1 VRFLLPPPPPF
12 CSGTKPEIHISNVA
26 LSVYCTVGYAEKGPY
41 DAIHVG
47 AAARTIPPALV
58 EQLATPGRM
67 IIPVGTYSQK
77 LMQVD
82 KDAEGRITQRDL
94 FGVVVRILS
103 FFLARHRTSWSAYT
117 FLFRCFALSVCA
129 AD

>member
-1 VRFLLPPPPPF
+1 MF
-12 CSGTKPEIHISNVA
+12 
-26 LSVYCTVGYAEKGPY
+26 VGYAEKGPY

-82 KDAEGRITQRDL
+82 KDAQGQITQRDL
-94 FGVVVRILS
+94 FGVVVRISS
-103 FFLARHRTSWSAYT
+103 FFCSPDVVECLYLFF
-117 FLFRCFALSVCA
+117 FLLCFQYVPLTDRPA
-129 AD
+129 

>member
-1 VRFLLPPPPPF
+1 V
-12 CSGTKPEIHISNVA
+12 CIVI
-26 LSVYCTVGYAEKGPY
+26 VGYAEKGPY

-82 KDAEGRITQRDL
+82 KDAQGQITQRDL
-94 FGVVVRILS
+94 FGVVVRVLKFFFWPATGRRGMLILRFQYVPLTDMPAS
-103 FFLARHRTSWSAYT
+103 S
-117 FLFRCFALSVCA
+117 
-129 AD
+129 

>member
-1 VRFLLPPPPPF
+1 LGGAFY
-12 CSGTKPEIHISNVA
+12 G
-26 LSVYCTVGYAEKGPY
+26 VGYAEKGPY

-94 FGVVVRILS
+94 FGVLVRILS
-103 FFLARHRTSWSAYT
+103 FFFFLARHRTSWNAYT
-117 FLFRCFALSVCA
+117 FVFLSFALSVCA
-129 AD
+129 ADGQASMTG

>member
-1 VRFLLPPPPPF
+1 MS
-12 CSGTKPEIHISNVA
+12 CA
-26 LSVYCTVGYAEKGPY
+26 GYAEKGPY

-67 IIPVGTYSQK
+67 IIPVGTFSQK

-82 KDAEGRITQRDL
+82 KDAQGQVTQRDL
-94 FGVVVRILS
+94 FGVVVRILCFP
-103 FFLARHRTSWSAYT
+103 FFFWPATGRLGILIY
-117 FLFRCFALSVCA
+117 FALPVCA
-129 AD
+129 VD

>member
-1 VRFLLPPPPPF
+1 M
-12 CSGTKPEIHISNVA
+12 C
-26 LSVYCTVGYAEKGPY
+26 VGYAERGPY

-67 IIPVGTYSQK
+67 IIPVGTYAQK

-82 KDAEGRITQRDL
+82 KDAQGQITQRDL
-94 FGVVVRILS
+94 FGVVVRISSFLLLAIGRRGLLIHFS
-103 FFLARHRTSWSAYT
+103 FFQYVPLTDR
-117 FLFRCFALSVCA
+117 A
-129 AD
+129 A

>member
-1 VRFLLPPPPPF
+1 MGV
-12 CSGTKPEIHISNVA
+12 T
-26 LSVYCTVGYAEKGPY
+26 YCMCVGYAEKGPY

-67 IIPVGTYSQK
+67 IIPVGTYTQK

-82 KDAEGRITQRDL
+82 KDAQGQITQRDL
-94 FGVVVRILS
+94 FGVVVRIFK
-103 FFLARHRTSWSAYT
+103 FFFARHRTSCNAYHT
-117 FLFRCFALSVCA
+117 FFSFFHTSSMCR
-129 AD
+129 

>member
-1 VRFLLPPPPPF
+1 VRSIRVLFFLGIY
-12 CSGTKPEIHISNVA
+12 CTV
-26 LSVYCTVGYAEKGPY
+26 LSVVGYAEKGPY

-82 KDAEGRITQRDL
+82 KDAQGQITQRDL
-94 FGVVVRILS
+94 FGVVYVPLTDRP
-103 FFLARHRTSWSAYT
+103 A
-117 FLFRCFALSVCA
+117 
-129 AD
+129 

>member
-1 VRFLLPPPPPF
+1 MGVCLF
-12 CSGTKPEIHISNVA
+12 
-26 LSVYCTVGYAEKGPY
+26 VGYAEKGPY

-67 IIPVGTYSQK
+67 IIPVGTYAQK

-82 KDAEGRITQRDL
+82 KDAQGQITQRDL
-94 FGVVVRILS
+94 FGVVVRISSFFWLTGRRGMLIRFLLS
-103 FFLARHRTSWSAYT
+103 FVLP
-117 FLFRCFALSVCA
+117 VCA